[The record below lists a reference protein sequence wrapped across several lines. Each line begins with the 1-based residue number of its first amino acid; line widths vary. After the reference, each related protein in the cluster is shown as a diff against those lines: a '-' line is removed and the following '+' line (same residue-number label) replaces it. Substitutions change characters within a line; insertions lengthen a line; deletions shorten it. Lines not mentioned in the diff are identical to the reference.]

1 MSEKNALRNE
11 VRHEREQLV
20 AAVRTL
26 RSEAAAV
33 RKKLP
38 LVAGGLGVGLAA
50 VKTLRAVLR
59 RR

>member
-11 VRHEREQLV
+11 VREEREQLV
-20 AAVRTL
+20 AAVRSL
-26 RSEAAAV
+26 RAEVAGV

-38 LVAGGLGVGLAA
+38 FVAGGLGIGLAA

>member
-11 VRHEREQLV
+11 VRQEREQLV
-20 AAVRTL
+20 AAVRKL
-26 RSEAAAV
+26 RAEVASV

-38 LVAGGLGVGLAA
+38 FAAGALGIVLAA
-50 VKTLRAVLR
+50 AKALR